1 MQKQYRYSDKM
12 NLVRHETRREL
23 NDTLDDSTAGR
34 AAMMITMMRSKGTL
48 RTKLKKVK
56 STCGLLEPKVYVSLA
71 CRRAA
76 SGAFL

>member
-48 RTKLKKVK
+48 RTKLKK
-56 STCGLLEPKVYVSLA
+56 SNQ
-71 CRRAA
+71 RA
-76 SGAFL
+76 GFLNRKFT